1 MINVEVPVPINLP
14 GVTVTNVETDSQ
26 GNLTIT
32 VETTER
38 SVACR
43 VCGRTLMKRHGC
55 DRPRELRHLPVFG
68 KQCMIVY
75 HPHRYICAFCDNS
88 PTTTATPIWHKANS
102 DFTVDYENHVLL
114 ELVNSTIADV
124 CVKEQLTEALVLG
137 IVDRYI
143 AGQVDWNKIDAIG
156 LLGIDEIALKKG
168 YKDYVTLVTGKHNGK
183 IQILAVIKGRK
194 KVDIKRF
201 LKSIPG
207 RLKKT
212 IVAICTDMYDGYIN
226 AAKEIFKK
234 KTLIVIDRFHVAK
247 LYRKDLDK
255 FRQKILRQLKKELAP
270 NEYEKL
276 KGAMN
281 ILRRK
286 TECLTKK
293 EKDILNHLFSHSAE
307 LAEAYRLALR
317 LTQIFNTHTTKEEA
331 LVKLEE
337 WIREVKASKLSCF
350 NGFIKTLK
358 KHKNKVANYFINRH
372 TSAHVEGFNNKV
384 KVLKRRCYG
393 IFNLKRFFQR
403 LYLDTAGYRELL
415 GASAC

>member
-1 MINVEVPVPINLP
+1 MIKVEVPVNLP
-14 GVTVTNVETDSQ
+14 GVEVTNVESDNR
-26 GNLTIT
+26 GNLFIT

-38 SVACR
+38 SVPCR
-43 VCGRTLMKRHGC
+43 SCGRNLTKRHGS
-55 DRPRELRHLPVFG
+55 DRERKLKYLPVFG
-68 KQCMIVY
+68 KESTIIY
-75 HPHRYICAFCDNS
+75 KPHRYICEFCDNN
-88 PTTTATPIWHKANS
+88 PTTTATPTWHKANS
-102 DFTVDYENHVLL
+102 DFTIDYENHVLL

-124 CVKEQLTEALVLG
+124 CTKEKLTEALVLG
-137 IVDRYI
+137 ILDRHI
-143 AGQVDWNKIDAIG
+143 SGAVNWETIEKIG

-168 YKDYVTLVTGKHNGK
+168 YKDYVTLITSKSDGK
-183 IQILAVIKGRK
+183 IQILAVIEGRK

-226 AAKEIFKK
+226 AVKEVFKK
-234 KTLIVIDRFHVAK
+234 KTLLVIDRFHVAK

-255 FRQKILRQLKKELAP
+255 FRQQILGALKKELSAS
-270 NEYEKL
+270 EYEKL

-286 TECLTKK
+286 NECLTKEEK
-293 EKDILNHLFSHSAE
+293 EILNNLFSHSPE

-317 LTQIFNTHTTKEEA
+317 LTQIFNTHMSKEEA
-331 LVKLEE
+331 LVKLDE
-337 WIREVKASKLSCF
+337 WILKVKASKLSCF
-350 NGFIKTLK
+350 NGFIKTFK
-358 KHKNKVANYFINRH
+358 KYKNEVTNYFIDRH

-393 IFNLKRFFQR
+393 IFNLKHLFQR
-403 LYLDTAGYRELL
+403 LYLDTVGYQILL
-415 GASAC
+415 DNSVC